1 MNPNRE
7 QQDSGAA
14 AKPVLTDQQAEGQV
28 RMAAA
33 MQRLHHGRL
42 IYVPGVDWH
51 FWDGRRWSIDDLERS
66 TQYVLQVFRQGL
78 ESASRKLAKAEKLAL
93 SDAAESE
100 RLSKFAE
107 RLKSDVRKCQNATAI
122 RGIKEIARSA
132 PQFARTPEQ
141 LDSDPY
147 LINLQ
152 NGTLNLK
159 SGEFREHD
167 PADLITKVCNASF
180 DLEVFDAYDEATAIF
195 YYPKWFT
202 FLEQVLPDA
211 HVREF
216 VQVLMGLALV
226 GTQLEHIMP
235 IFFGNGRNGKGV
247 FAEVMQHVLGDYAIP
262 AARDLFT
269 SAPGAHSTSQTDLM
283 GTRLVFINE
292 TEEGAKLS
300 EALVKDTTGG
310 GIHTARRMRQDNIR
324 FRRSW
329 LPVMVTNHFP
339 KVSGRG
345 AAIWDRLLVID
356 FPVYFDANSRI
367 TGLEDDLKKE
377 ADGIFMWAYAGL
389 ERYRRDGNKLQIPQ
403 AVAASTQHQRTLSDK
418 VEMWIA
424 DRCVRGSGKDYRV
437 KSRELL
443 AAYNAWA
450 AEPAEGGDMYDT
462 RARTM
467 GIQDFLQA
475 MRDKDFKYIH
485 NRAMV
490 EGLRVLGDAELAAR
504 AATGTTPD

>member
-1 MNPNRE
+1 MNPNIE
-7 QQDSGAA
+7 QQDSSVPGM
-14 AKPVLTDQQAEGQV
+14 PVLTDQQAEGQV
-28 RMAAA
+28 RMATA
-33 MQRLHHGRL
+33 MQRLHQGGL
-42 IYVPGVDWH
+42 IYVPGVGWH

-66 TQYVLQVFRQGL
+66 TQYVLQVFKKGL
-78 ESASRKLAKAEKLAL
+78 ESATKKLAKAEKLAM

-100 RLSKFAE
+100 RLQKFSE
-107 RLKSDVRKCQNATAI
+107 RLASDIRKCQSAMAI

-132 PQFARTPEQ
+132 PQFARTSQQ
-141 LDSDPY
+141 LDVDPY

-159 SGEFREHD
+159 SGEFREHA

-180 DLEVFDAYDEATAIF
+180 DHAVFDSYDEDAAIF
-195 YYPKWFT
+195 LYPKWFT

-211 HVREF
+211 QVREF

-310 GIHTARRMRQDNIR
+310 GIHTARRMRQDNVR

-356 FPVYFDANSRI
+356 FPVYFDADSRVA
-367 TGLEDDLKKE
+367 GLEEDLKKE

-389 ERYRRDGNKLQIPQ
+389 ERYRREGNKLEVPQ
-403 AVAASTQHQRTLSDK
+403 AVLSSTQYQRTLSDK
-418 VEMWIA
+418 VELWIA
-424 DRCVRGSGKDYRV
+424 ERCARGAGKEYRT

-443 AAYNAWA
+443 AAYNTWA
-450 AEPAEGGDMYDT
+450 AEPVDGGDAYDS
-462 RARTM
+462 RARAM
-467 GIQDFLQA
+467 GIQEFLQA

-490 EGLRVLGDAELAAR
+490 EGLRLLGKAELAGR
-504 AATGTTPD
+504 AAAETCSD